1 MAKGPGIGLISGQR
15 RGWGCAGT
23 PWSLSFYVRP
33 KLVFLGR
40 SALRARRISRRQLPS
55 LRQHRPLSLQRHLLQ
70 SHSPRPKCLPPRRQQ
85 PSRKQ
90 LETAQGAGPG
100 RSGGRQPFAPSFPT
114 LQSARMPMPPI
125 SPLSKRSTRRGPAPY
140 GSRRWASR
148 QERKLPCSRSGRR
161 RIGAST
167 PPPSSCRR
175 QTRCHGPRKSRPS
188 PRSSS
193 ISPF

>member
-1 MAKGPGIGLISGQR
+1 MAIGPGLGLISGQR

-33 KLVFLGR
+33 KLVFLGA
-40 SALRARRISRRQLPS
+40 SALRAPRISRRQLPS
-55 LRQHRPLSLQRHLLQ
+55 PRQYRSLSPQRRLVQNH
-70 SHSPRPKCLPPRRQQ
+70 SHRPKCHPAHRQQ
-85 PSRKQ
+85 PSPNRRRRHR
-90 LETAQGAGPG
+90 LRPPLIRWLPA
-100 RSGGRQPFAPSFPT
+100 FAPSFPT

-125 SPLSKRSTRRGPAPY
+125 SPRSKRSTRRGPAPC

-148 QERKLPCSRSGRR
+148 QERKLPCSRSGRQ